1 MLTAQIA
8 IAAACAVVLAET
20 VVLFVHLSRLRRL
33 DEGAVPEPRE
43 WPRVSVIIAARDE
56 ARDIAAT
63 VATRLADDYPALELI
78 LVDDRSADGTGR
90 LAIEA
95 AAGDPRFALVRVD
108 DLPAGWLGKVHAMH
122 RGAGRATGEWLL
134 FSDGDISVAPG
145 TLRRAIARCEAERL
159 DLLALVPALDSR
171 SAIVDAV
178 WAVFL
183 RGVMVIVDPDAVRN
197 PRRRVAMGSGGF
209 NLVRREALERTAGL
223 EDIRLETGDDVALA
237 VMVKR
242 AGGRVDLVDGSR
254 LVSVPMY
261 RSAGQ
266 FLRGIE
272 KNGSSAAHIPLPI
285 FAAANLLLWALV
297 FAPLAGVA
305 LGPGWLRLLGAASFS
320 LYTAGEVVGFARNTR
335 RWASAL
341 LWPIGAAL
349 MSFGLVRAAYLAKR
363 NRGVTWRGTFY
374 SLDELRA
381 GRRL

>member
-1 MLTAQIA
+1 MLAIQIA
-8 IAAACAVVLAET
+8 IAAACAVVLLET
-20 VVLFVHLSRLRRL
+20 AVFFAHFSRLRRL
-33 DEGAVPEPRE
+33 DRSAAPEPRE
-43 WPRVSVIIAARDE
+43 WPRVSVIVAARDE

-78 LVDDRSADGTGR
+78 LVDDRSGDGTGR
-90 LAIEA
+90 LAAEA

-108 DLPAGWLGKVHAMH
+108 DLPAGWLGKVHAMR
-122 RGAGRATGEWLL
+122 RGAERATGEWLL

-145 TLRRAIARCEAERL
+145 TLRRAIAHCAAERL
-159 DLLALVPALDSR
+159 DMLALVPALEPGSVLVDS
-171 SAIVDAV
+171 I
-178 WAVFL
+178 WTVFL
-183 RGVMVIVDPDAVRN
+183 RAVMVLVDPGAVRD
-197 PRRRVAMGSGGF
+197 PRRKAAMGSGGF
-209 NLVRREALERTAGL
+209 NLVRREALARTAGL
-223 EDIRLETGDDVALA
+223 EDLRLETGDDVALA

-242 AGGRVDLVDGSR
+242 AGGRVDLADGSR

-261 RSAGQ
+261 RNVGQ

-305 LGPGWLRLLGAASFS
+305 LGPGWLRLLGAATFS
-320 LYTAGEVVGFARNTR
+320 LYTAGEVTGLVRNAR
-335 RWASAL
+335 RWPGAL
-341 LWPIGAAL
+341 LWPIGGAV
-349 MSFGLVRAAYLAKR
+349 MSFGLVRAAYLAKK

-374 SLDELRA
+374 SLDALRA